1 MRTLLIAF
9 SLGFLLLLPAPD
21 LVGVSF
27 VAPALAQSR
36 PQPNTPA
43 WEAMWRQCRRAVF
56 RKYGRRAPE
65 RPGKILMEA
74 TEAVRLTDACM
85 ANGGRVS

>member
-27 VAPALAQSR
+27 VAPAQAQSR

-43 WEAMWRQCRRAVF
+43 WEVKWRQCRRAVF

-85 ANGGRVS
+85 ANGGRVA